1 MKNKDYKK
9 RFILVNSND
18 IKRPIY
24 IVKREFSF
32 NDFDNVYYKTVEES
46 LDSIFDLYEIPRE
59 YRIIAL
65 KINTPW
71 TFTTILED
79 YLTKVGYDIT
89 ATKKQDNLFVEGNTL
104 DRNFYDRIYFKAFP
118 RIVNYSELIE
128 LYKKMQDEGILTNY
142 INAISNIYKINIRS
156 ENIEKYNSVMSSY
169 RSGEYGED
177 NLTIAQILEMAN
189 EKKLIERMTIPELQN
204 LSSNSSGITKLF
216 FAEEI
221 KKRLDENINDAKEK
235 GKVKSLKK

>member
-9 RFILVNSND
+9 RFMLVNSND
-18 IKRPIY
+18 IKRPTY

-32 NDFDNVYYKTVEES
+32 NDFDNVYYQTGEES
-46 LDSIFDLYEIPRE
+46 LDGIFDLYEIPRE

-65 KINTPW
+65 KINTHW
-71 TFTTILED
+71 TFTTIIED
-79 YLTKVGYDIT
+79 YLTKVGYDII
-89 ATKKQDNLFVEGNTL
+89 ATKKQDSLFVEGSTL

-156 ENIEKYNSVMSSY
+156 KNIEKYNSVMSSY
-169 RSGEYGED
+169 RSGEDGED

-189 EKKLIERMTIPELQN
+189 EKNLIERMTLPELQY

>member
-9 RFILVNSND
+9 RFMLVNSND

-32 NDFDNVYYKTVEES
+32 NDFDNVYYKTGEES

-65 KINTPW
+65 KINAPW

-89 ATKKQDNLFVEGNTL
+89 ATKKQDSLFVEGNTL
-104 DRNFYDRIYFKAFP
+104 NRNFYDRIYFKAFP

-142 INAISNIYKINIRS
+142 INVISNIYKINIRS

-189 EKKLIERMTIPELQN
+189 EKNLIERMTLPELQY

-221 KKRLDENINDAKEK
+221 KKRLDKNINDAKEK

>member
-9 RFILVNSND
+9 RFMLVNSND
-18 IKRPIY
+18 IKRPTY

-32 NDFDNVYYKTVEES
+32 NDFDNVYYQTGEES

-59 YRIIAL
+59 YRLIAL
-65 KINTPW
+65 KINTHC
-71 TFTTILED
+71 TFTTIIED
-79 YLTKVGYDIT
+79 YLTKVGYDIK
-89 ATKKQDNLFVEGNTL
+89 ATKKPDSLFVEGSTL
-104 DRNFYDRIYFKAFP
+104 DRNSYDRIYFKSFP
-118 RIVNYSELIE
+118 KIVNYSELIE

-156 ENIEKYNSVMSSY
+156 KNIEKYNYVMSSY
-169 RSGEYGED
+169 RSGDYGED

-189 EKKLIERMTIPELQN
+189 EKNLIERMTLPELQY
-204 LSSNSSGITKLF
+204 LSSNSTGITKLF

-221 KKRLDENINDAKEK
+221 KKRLDKNINDVK
-235 GKVKSLKK
+235 GKGKDKSLKK